1 MIEINIKD
9 KSYETGNI
17 FKERWSEG
25 IPAVIIYGY
34 NFETKERKF
43 YYHFS
48 GYRDNFEFLDELKA
62 AKKLRK
68 GL

>member
-1 MIEINIKD
+1 MIEIIIKD

-17 FKERWSEG
+17 FKERWSEV

-48 GYRDNFEFLDELKA
+48 IKIYHSKLKD
-62 AKKLRK
+62 KKDY
-68 GL
+68 